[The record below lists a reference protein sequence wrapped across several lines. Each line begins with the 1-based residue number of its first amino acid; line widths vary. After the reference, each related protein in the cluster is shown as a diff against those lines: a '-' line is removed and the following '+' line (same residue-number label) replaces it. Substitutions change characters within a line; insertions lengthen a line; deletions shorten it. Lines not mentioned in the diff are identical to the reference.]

1 MASYCKHIMP
11 GGNQCH
17 GYALQGQDLC
27 YFHSRRRRADRKP
40 VSCMDS
46 IEIPLLEDRCAI
58 QVTITQVLRA
68 IVNKTIDRP
77 RAQLLLYGL
86 QLALQSVDRTNTPIP
101 IRTVKAISESSDGE
115 DLAVDPD
122 DEYEDD
128 EDDDDEEEDSDDDSG
143 DDDSDSDDSD
153 GEDEEGSSEGDD
165 DSENTDDDDDEDDD
179 DDGLDDETT
188 DELIADVKHLQSVRS
203 ALEVGDMRLAERL
216 LKE

>member
-11 GGNQCH
+11 GGDQCH

-27 YFHSRRRRADRKP
+27 YFHSRRRRADQKP
-40 VSCMDS
+40 VTCMDS

-86 QLALQSVDRTNTPIP
+86 QLALLGVDRTKTSIP
-101 IRTVKAISESSDGE
+101 FRTVKAISESSDGE
-115 DLAVDPD
+115 ELATEPYEEEDD
-122 DEYEDD
+122 DEDD
-128 EDDDDEEEDSDDDSG
+128 DDDDEEEDSDESG
-143 DDDSDSDDSD
+143 DDDSDSD
-153 GEDEEGSSEGDD
+153 GEDD
-165 DSENTDDDDDEDDD
+165 DSENADSDDDDGDDD
-179 DDGLDDETT
+179 DDGLDGETT
-188 DELIADVKHLQSVRS
+188 NELIADAKYLQSIS
-203 ALEVGDMRLAERL
+203 NALDVGDMRLAERL